1 MMMESLVTSPI
12 ALAIVAIIVAI
23 PAARAET
30 MLGCFVRIYDRT
42 HLAEHPDQIVRVV
55 KLSITKAAGH
65 HYDYNFSLQMQLRGR
80 NKILETAGGCHSER
94 AGIKCSVECDG
105 GSVYVVPH
113 AGHAM
118 MFLDRIRMA
127 ECGKSFIEGGEDVT
141 GGKDDREF
149 RLDRT
154 DDLVCN
160 REGNPLT
167 RW

>member
-1 MMMESLVTSPI
+1 MMKKSLVMLPV
-12 ALAIVAIIVAI
+12 ALASMAIIVAI
-23 PAARAET
+23 PAAKTES
-30 MLGCFVRIYDRT
+30 MLGCYVRIYDRT
-42 HLAEHPDQIVRVV
+42 HLAEHPDQIVRAVR
-55 KLSITKAAGH
+55 LSITKADH
-65 HYDYNFSLQMQLRGR
+65 YYDYNFSLQMQLRGR
-80 NKILETAGGCHSER
+80 DKILEAAGGCHSEGT
-94 AGIKCSVECDG
+94 GIKCLVECDG

-127 ECGKSFIEGGEDVT
+127 ECSKNFAEGGEDVT

-154 DDLVCN
+154 DDVVCN

-167 RW
+167 R